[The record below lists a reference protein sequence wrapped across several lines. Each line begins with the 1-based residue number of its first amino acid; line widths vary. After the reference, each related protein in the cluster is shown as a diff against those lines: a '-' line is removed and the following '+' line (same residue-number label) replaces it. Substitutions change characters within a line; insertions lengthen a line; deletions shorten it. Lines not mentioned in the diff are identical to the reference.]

1 MQKSIHFP
9 YLLFLCLSFSLLD
22 ASAQSA
28 DRQIGKRSYSQHPVW
43 IDMMNDPAANYFET
57 LKAFR
62 EFWKDRVL
70 PKEPFE
76 TEEMES
82 FEKEVG
88 LEDVTESAEEKRREE
103 KRKTKRK
110 DQSSSLYASEV
121 RAFKGWMQGVKP
133 WVRADGSIVSPAER
147 QAIIDAQT
155 AEQKQLEQKNG
166 K

>member
-9 YLLFLCLSFSLLD
+9 YLLFLCLGLSLLD
-22 ASAQSA
+22 ANAQSV
-28 DRQIGKRSYSQHPVW
+28 DQQYSKRYYQQNPVW
-43 IDMMNDPAANYFET
+43 IEMMNDPTANYFET

-88 LEDVTESAEEKRREE
+88 LEDPSESMEEKRREE
-103 KRKTKRK
+103 KRKARRK

-155 AEQKQLEQKNG
+155 AEQKQLEKNNG